1 MTNHITNSGGAD
13 LIFTL
18 WDALWHKIYSDF
30 PWLSAPIVLSLRF
43 HHYQQWFYTA
53 SIQNVWYEKQI
64 SKTNNSLFQF
74 NAGFSLWNQ
83 MISFAYFQLL
93 KIHRCNYHDWNN
105 LESKYCSKKKRKIG
119 WFIINLVS
127 SAKLFLCK
135 INTLSKIKKVYPHRI
150 IEGSVVFHF

>member
-1 MTNHITNSGGAD
+1 MGCLVTQN
-13 LIFTL
+13 LL
-18 WDALWHKIYSDF
+18 RF
-30 PWLSAPIVLSLRF
+30 PMIISTHCFVLEIPSLSAMIL
-43 HHYQQWFYTA
+43 H